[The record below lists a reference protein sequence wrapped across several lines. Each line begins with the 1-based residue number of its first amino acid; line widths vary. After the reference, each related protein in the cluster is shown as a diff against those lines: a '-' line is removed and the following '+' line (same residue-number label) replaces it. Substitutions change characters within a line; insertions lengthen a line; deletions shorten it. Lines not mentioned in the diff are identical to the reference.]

1 VSFIPQISSFNAN
14 TSKKKYLILISR
26 CSGSV
31 RFKGKDWY
39 ELHYLGFAWGHR
51 IKKVYLCSK
60 EKLLGQ
66 EYRIEAELIDISD
79 QILFIKALNVMEL
92 FDFRS
97 DIF

>member
-1 VSFIPQISSFNAN
+1 M
-14 TSKKKYLILISR
+14 
-26 CSGSV
+26 
-31 RFKGKDWY
+31 
-39 ELHYLGFAWGHR
+39 GFAWGHR

-92 FDFRS
+92 FEFRS